1 MDNPNQRREA
11 EEILRAAGG
20 EFSEPPPRTPPRE
33 KRPLHRELP
42 PPAPYPIEALGPLAD
57 AARAVE
63 TLTQAPPALAAQSVL
78 AGATLAAQAHA
89 NVKLPHGEVRPL
101 SGFFLTIAGSGE
113 RKTTCDGLALRA
125 VYEVEEEW
133 RAEHETAIQE
143 YKRALAAFKEATEEA
158 KKGARKKG
166 RAAIQEALAA
176 VGDEPREPLR
186 PVLLIDDLT
195 PDGMIAHLERSRPWC
210 GIFSAE
216 GGGFMGGHSMN
227 DDNRMRTG
235 AMLNAAW
242 DGAAIRKTRVL
253 TGFSFLPGRRISA
266 HLMMQSTVAAKLLS
280 DPMLADMG
288 LLARC
293 LTVAP
298 ESTIGGRFFKEPDYQ
313 ARLRLGDYSARL
325 GFMLR
330 QPPPTKPEDGRI
342 LNPPPLE
349 CDPEA
354 RALLIPF
361 INEMESAVKDG
372 KPLAPIVAFA
382 VKLGE
387 HAARLAA
394 VLTIYGARD
403 LRPASIGASAMAN
416 GITLAR
422 FYAGEA
428 LRLHGA
434 AMVAP
439 DRALAG
445 KLLKWWQGQPD
456 RRLHLAA
463 IYQRG
468 PYAIR
473 DPDTARRVAGILE
486 TEGHAMRLPPGTILE
501 GAARKEAWEL
511 TPD

>member
-1 MDNPNQRREA
+1 MDNATLTAIENLRSMQA
-11 EEILRAAGG
+11 EK
-20 EFSEPPPRTPPRE
+20 SPRE

-42 PPAPYPIEALGPLAD
+42 PPAPYPIDALGPLAD
-57 AARAVE
+57 AARAVAS
-63 TLTQAPPALAAQSVL
+63 LTQAPPAMAAQSVL

-89 NVKLPHGEVRPL
+89 DVRLPHGAVRPL

-133 RAEHETAIQE
+133 RAEYETAIQD
-143 YKRALAAFKEATEEA
+143 YRRDLAAFKEATEYA
-158 KKGARKKG
+158 KKAARKQG
-166 RAAIQEALAA
+166 RAAIKESLAA
-176 VGDEPREPLR
+176 VGDEPREPSR

-195 PDGMIAHLERSRPWC
+195 PDGLVTHLEKSRPWA
-210 GIFSAE
+210 GVFTAE
-216 GGGFMGGHSMN
+216 GGGFMGGHSMS
-227 DDNRMRTG
+227 DDNRMRMG

-242 DGAAIRKTRVL
+242 DGAPIKRTRVL
-253 TGFSFLPGRRISA
+253 TGFACLPGRRLSF
-266 HLMMQSTVAAKLLS
+266 HLMAQETVAAKLLN
-280 DPMLADMG
+280 DPMLTDMG

-298 ESTIGGRFFKEPDYQ
+298 ESTIGGRVFQEPDRR
-313 ARLRLGDYSARL
+313 ARVLLGDYTAKL

-330 QPPPTKPEDGRI
+330 QRPPTKPDDDRI
-342 LNPPPLE
+342 LNPPALE
-349 CDPEA
+349 CDLEA
-354 RALLIPF
+354 KALWVAFYDEIEAAMKEGGSF
-361 INEMESAVKDG
+361 
-372 KPLAPIVAFA
+372 APIRAFA
-382 VKLGE
+382 AKLAE
-387 HAARLAA
+387 HAGRLAG
-394 VLTIYGARD
+394 VLTIYAARD
-403 LRPASIGASAMAN
+403 LKPQSIGASAMAN

-439 DRALAG
+439 DRALAAR
-445 KLLKWWQGQPD
+445 LLQWWRGLPD

-473 DPDTARRVAGILE
+473 DPDTARCIVGILE
-486 TEGHAMRLPPGTILE
+486 AEGHAIPLPPGSVVE